1 MKKESYINYIVYT
14 LSTYNKVNK
23 KTILDIYKKEGLAKK
38 KDKQTTLFDSEYVD
52 IDYNDFDTTLANCV
66 IKKEKAV
73 ELYEKYQFTR
83 SYRYSVLFKC
93 NNFEKILIDINRI
106 PEYKFD
112 SNDIRLFDEFKMPK
126 KLETSED
133 IILLFDRKFEAIHPQ
148 TSDEL
153 LLHYPVLVVFHK
165 NNKIIEFRFDTI
177 KRLFIE
183 GERNQSIYSEIVE
196 QLLVYLEQEYDIKL
210 EAIDLSFMK
219 NIANDENI
227 EDIKLISQYMNM
239 KNGSKAELNVGNNE
253 EYVLPIIGELKNIMN
268 DLKEELDKNLK
279 IKDALEQFIYEKEE
293 TTDYPWIE
301 ILFLNKERIKT
312 RNNHVKFVFNY
323 MNKKYTLI
331 TYYYNGT
338 LIGMERMN
346 DVTSFIGE
354 NIKK

>member
-23 KTILDIYKKEGLAKK
+23 RTILNIYKEEGIAKK

-52 IDYNDFDTTLANCV
+52 IDYNDLDNTLANCV
-66 IKKEKAV
+66 TQKEKAI
-73 ELYEKYQFTR
+73 ELYEKYQFTK

-93 NNFEKILIDINRI
+93 NNFEKILIDINKI
-106 PEYKFD
+106 PEYKFNP
-112 SNDIRLFDEFKMPK
+112 NDIRLFDEFKAPK
-126 KLETSED
+126 RLETDEN

-183 GERNQSIYSEIVE
+183 GERNQVMYSEIVD
-196 QLLVYLEQEYDIKL
+196 QLLAYLEQEYDIKL

-219 NIANDENI
+219 NIGDDDTV

-239 KNGSKAELNVGNNE
+239 KNGSKAELNVGDNE

-323 MNKKYTLI
+323 MNKNYTLI

-346 DVTSFIGE
+346 DVTNFIGE

>member
-153 LLHYPVLVVFHK
+153 LLHYPVLVVFHT

-196 QLLVYLEQEYDIKL
+196 QLLAYLEQEYDIKL

-331 TYYYNGT
+331 TYYYNDT